1 MNVKLEHTTATDTLY
16 VPTRQE
22 ASNAAVA
29 PGGLE
34 MALSALVGWK
44 KKKKLLLMNCM
55 DYKYENLS
63 PVKKNLTCVL
73 LILNV
78 TVSVRNDMSPLS
90 LRPGRMLQWNP
101 HVQPTCRLQEH
112 HGLLP
117 LPLQGGVHGRWLHLY
132 RYARVGNSY
141 VKGSQK
147 SKVLHV
153 PKTDHHLFFE
163 GWVIYRQ
170 FGRENSYLK

>member
-1 MNVKLEHTTATDTLY
+1 
-16 VPTRQE
+16 
-22 ASNAAVA
+22 
-29 PGGLE
+29 
-34 MALSALVGWK
+34 
-44 KKKKLLLMNCM
+44 MNCM

-117 LPLQGGVHGRWLHLY
+117 LPLQGGVHGRRLHLY
-132 RYARVGNSY
+132 RYAHVGNS
-141 VKGSQK
+141 
-147 SKVLHV
+147 HV
-153 PKTDHHLFFE
+153 DRHLCFE

-170 FGRENSYLK
+170 FGTENSYLK